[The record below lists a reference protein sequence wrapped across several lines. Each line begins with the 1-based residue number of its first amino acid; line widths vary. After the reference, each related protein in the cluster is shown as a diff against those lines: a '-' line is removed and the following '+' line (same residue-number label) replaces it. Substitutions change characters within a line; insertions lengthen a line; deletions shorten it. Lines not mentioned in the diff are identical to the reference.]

1 MFIFNWGF
9 FSSTLFCFF
18 KLTQYTGGGAEGGWG
33 VVSEPFTVL
42 AQQLSAWVI
51 RSSHNYEHRRKSLKT
66 IKNKSLKTIKNIIH
80 SRNSQVSN
88 LSVKAFVIKW

>member
-1 MFIFNWGF
+1 M
-9 FSSTLFCFF
+9 
-18 KLTQYTGGGAEGGWG
+18 GGGFGAFHG
-33 VVSEPFTVL
+33 TC
-42 AQQLSAWVI
+42 SAALCMGA
-51 RSSHNYEHRRKSLKT
+51 HNYEHRRKSLKT